1 MDPSSLETDI
11 AALHRLDKG
20 RYRYVTDLYCE
31 KSRHDVRGYFPFA
44 FSPGLRRALA
54 NTNFSL
60 TARFRT
66 AASLRFIC
74 LAIVTTLAPDNAR
87 VRRRSS
93 SYGVQTGPADIT
105 SPSPSA
111 GVPVLRTVK
120 LLCCS
125 TERFDD
131 RTVLALQAF
140 DVRPNLRLI
149 EIHHRLAGFDRH
161 AVEQIIQAWRP
172 FRLREITSR
181 EAGEIAASG
190 RIIPGRAW
198 RRDLISN
205 AASRLF
211 RNLRARKRSFPRWGI
226 AESANQDFGFAFSPP
241 HRDFG
246 G

>member
-111 GVPVLRTVK
+111 LGVPIASQCVQDLLSAREVSRFPEARYGGPVPVEACELSLVASPPFPPVLSV
-120 LLCCS
+120 S
-125 TERFDD
+125 PPSF
-131 RTVLALQAF
+131 
-140 DVRPNLRLI
+140 LRLEPELDQAA
-149 EIHHRLAGFDRH
+149 EIRHRHPSATF
-161 AVEQIIQAWRP
+161 
-172 FRLREITSR
+172 
-181 EAGEIAASG
+181 G
-190 RIIPGRAW
+190 R
-198 RRDLISN
+198 S
-205 AASRLF
+205 
-211 RNLRARKRSFPRWGI
+211 
-226 AESANQDFGFAFSPP
+226 Q
-241 HRDFG
+241 
-246 G
+246 